1 MFALIDGN
9 NFYASCERVFQP
21 ELRGKPLVVLSN
33 NDGCAIARSEEAKAL
48 GISMGHPIH
57 KVEPRVRRQLA
68 LRSAN
73 FGLYGDISARINTIL
88 RAAVP
93 RVEIYSIDESFLDLT
108 GVRNRLALLRDV
120 HHQVHRWTGIPNCV
134 GIAPT
139 KTLAKLANH
148 VAKDAAR
155 KPGSYPAELAAV
167 CDLGALGPS
176 DIDAILRATPV
187 GELWGVG
194 HRWAAR
200 LQARGV
206 QTAADLRDAPTED
219 LLAEFGVVMARTQR
233 EIQGHPCMELADV
246 EPDRQQI
253 MVSRSF
259 GSPITDAAEMSEALA
274 TFAVRATEKLRQRRL
289 TTSAIGVFAQ
299 TNAFKPGVPQHSPS
313 RSAHLPSATSDTRL
327 VLQMV
332 RRLAAGML
340 RPRHAYTKAGIC
352 LMDIARPEELQA
364 DLFTPS
370 RVGDDKLMATLDAIN
385 RRFGRNMAG
394 LGASGWQRGAAWH
407 SRQELLSGR
416 YTTRLSELPRVRC

>member
-9 NFYASCERVFQP
+9 NFYASCERLFQP
-21 ELRGKPLVVLSN
+21 ELRGRPLVVLSN

-48 GISMGHPIH
+48 GITMGHPIH
-57 KVEPRVRRQLA
+57 KVPPQIRRKLA
-68 LRSAN
+68 VRSAN
-73 FGLYGDISARINTIL
+73 FGLYGDISARIGTIL

-93 RVEIYSIDESFLDLT
+93 RVEVYSIDECFLDLT
-108 GVRNRLALLRDV
+108 GIRNRRELALDL
-120 HHQVHRWTGIPNCV
+120 HHRVHRWTGIPNCV
-134 GIAPT
+134 GIGPT

-167 CDLGALGPS
+167 CDLGALSPS
-176 DIDAILRATPV
+176 EMDGILRATPV

-206 QTAADLRDAPTED
+206 TTAAELRDAPSDD

-233 EIQGHPCMELADV
+233 EVQGHSCMELAEV

-259 GSPITDAAEMSEALA
+259 GGPVTDAGELGEALA
-274 TFAVRATEKLRQRRL
+274 TFAVRASEKLRQRGL

-299 TNAFKPGVPQHSPS
+299 TNAFKPGAAQHNPS
-313 RSAHLPSATSDTRL
+313 RSTPLPAATSDTR
-327 VLQMV
+327 VILQVV
-332 RRLAAGML
+332 RSLSAGMM
-340 RPRHAYTKAGIC
+340 RKGYAYTKAGIC
-352 LMDIARPEELQA
+352 LMDIARPEQLQA
-364 DLFTPS
+364 DLFSPA

-385 RRFGRNMAG
+385 RRFGRNVAG
-394 LGASGWQRGAAWH
+394 LGASGWQRKAQWH
-407 SRQELLSGR
+407 SRQESLSGR
-416 YTTRLSELPRVRC
+416 FTTSLSDLPRATC

>member
-9 NFYASCERVFQP
+9 NFYASCERIFQP

-68 LRSAN
+68 IRSAN
-73 FGLYGDISARINTIL
+73 FGLYGDISARIGTIL
-88 RAAVP
+88 REAVP
-93 RVEIYSIDESFLDLT
+93 RVEVYSIDECFLDLT
-108 GVRNRLALLRDV
+108 GIRNRRELALDL
-120 HHQVHRWTGIPNCV
+120 HHRVRRWTGIPNCV

-167 CDLGALGPS
+167 CDLSALSPS
-176 DIDAILRATPV
+176 EMDGILQATPV

-206 QTAADLRDAPTED
+206 QTAADLRDVSSDE
-219 LLAEFGVVMARTQR
+219 LLTEFGVVMARTQR
-233 EIQGHPCMELADV
+233 EIQGHSCMELAEV

-259 GSPITDAAEMSEALA
+259 GAALSHPGEMSEALA
-274 TFAVRATEKLRQRRL
+274 TFAVRATEKLRQRGL
-289 TTSAIGVFAQ
+289 TTCAVGVFAQ
-299 TNAFKPGVPQHSPS
+299 TNAFKPGVPQHSTS
-313 RSAHLPSATSDTRL
+313 RSLPLASATSDARV
-327 VLQMV
+327 VLQTV
-332 RRLAAGML
+332 RRLSAGML
-340 RPRHAYTKAGIC
+340 RKGHAYTKAGIC
-352 LMDIARPEELQA
+352 LMDLARPDQLQA
-364 DLFTPS
+364 DLFTPA

-385 RRFGRNMAG
+385 RRFGRYVAG
-394 LGASGWQRGAAWH
+394 LGATGWQRSAVWH
-407 SRQELLSGR
+407 SRQEHLSGR
-416 YTTRLSELPRVRC
+416 FTTRLSDLPRANC